1 MEGTESEHV
10 FWTYIVLAK
19 HVPCNLSFW
28 NPGRE
33 EKGWWVEI
41 I

>member
-1 MEGTESEHV
+1 MEEMKSEHV
-10 FWTYIVLAK
+10 FWTDIVLAK

-33 EKGWWVEI
+33 EKKGWVEI